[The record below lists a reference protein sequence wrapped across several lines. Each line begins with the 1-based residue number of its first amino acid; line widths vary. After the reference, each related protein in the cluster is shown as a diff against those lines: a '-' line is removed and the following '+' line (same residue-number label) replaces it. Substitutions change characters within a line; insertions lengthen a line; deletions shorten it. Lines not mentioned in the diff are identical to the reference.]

1 MKVLTG
7 YFYDF
12 INLFFP
18 EVCAGCGNSLFKNE
32 TAICTACIYRIP
44 YTGFSSDPENLV
56 VRQLW
61 GRFPFVQADAFLYF
75 NKGGK
80 VQNMMHELKYNNRP
94 EVGNRLGELY
104 GSALIKNPDWI
115 SPDLIVPVPLHPK
128 KLKKRGY
135 NQAEHIAQGIS
146 KATNIPTDNSLLIR
160 SHETET
166 QTRKSRYDRYEN
178 MSAAFGVS
186 NLIVVQGKHILLVD
200 DVITTGA
207 TFEGCAEALLKAED
221 SRISIAALA
230 FSK

>member
-1 MKVLTG
+1 MRVLTG
-7 YFYDF
+7 YFHDF

-32 TAICTACIYRIP
+32 TAVCTACIYRIP

-56 VRQLW
+56 VKQLW

-75 NKGGK
+75 NKGGT

-94 EVGNRLGELY
+94 EVGYKLGELY
-104 GSALIKNPDWI
+104 GSALVKNPDWI
-115 SPDLIVPVPLHPK
+115 HPDLIVPVPLHPR

-146 KATNIPTDNSLLIR
+146 GATGIPTDNSLLLR
-160 SHETET
+160 NHETET

-178 MSAAFGVS
+178 MSAAFAVS
-186 NLIVVQGKHILLVD
+186 ELTRIQNTHILLVD

-207 TFEGCAEALLKAED
+207 TFEGCAEALLQAEG